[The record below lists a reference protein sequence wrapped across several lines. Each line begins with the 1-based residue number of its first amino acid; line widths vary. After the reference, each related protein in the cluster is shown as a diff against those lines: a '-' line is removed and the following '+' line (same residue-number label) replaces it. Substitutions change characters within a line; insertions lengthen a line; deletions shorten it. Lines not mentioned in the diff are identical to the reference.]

1 MSNPEDFARRSILAA
16 AVTGALLAAAGGG
29 RASAQSRTALRQ
41 SRNTLPLSGNTI
53 LITGGGT
60 GIGRGLAEQFHRLDN
75 KVIIAS
81 RRTALLRE
89 VAAQYP
95 GMEAMTLDVRDPAMV
110 RRFAQEIIARHP
122 DLNVVFNNAGIMRRE
137 NLLDQQP
144 DLADSRDHVE
154 TNLNG
159 PIRLTAALLPH
170 LRTRA
175 RARIVNTSSGLAFV
189 PLASHPT
196 YSATKAGIH
205 SYSISLRHQ
214 LRDTPVE
221 VIELAPPGV
230 RTNLTPGQINRQEF
244 MPLPDFI
251 AEVMSIFRRQP
262 VPDEILVQR
271 VLFQRRAEAED
282 RFAATFDKQNRAAA
296 DHQ

>member
-1 MSNPEDFARRSILAA
+1 MSEPKDFARRNVLVGAA
-16 AVTGALLAAAGGG
+16 TGALLAACGGQ
-29 RASAQSRTALRQ
+29 APAQPQPQAAAR

-60 GIGRGLAEQFHRLDN
+60 GIGRGLAEQFHRLGN

-81 RRTALLRE
+81 RRTALLQE
-89 VAAQYP
+89 VASQYP
-95 GMEAMTLDVRDPAMV
+95 GMEAMTLDVRDPEIV
-110 RRFAQEIIARHP
+110 RRFAQEITARHP
-122 DLNVVFNNAGIMRRE
+122 DLNVLFNNAGIMRRE
-137 NLLDQQP
+137 DLLNQQP
-144 DLADSRDHVE
+144 NLADSRDHVE

-159 PIRLTAALLPH
+159 PIRMTAALLPH
-170 LRTRA
+170 LRTRP
-175 RARIVNTSSGLAFV
+175 RSRIVNTSSGLAFV

-196 YSATKAGIH
+196 YGATKAGLH

-214 LRDTPVE
+214 LREDPVE

-230 RTNLTPGQINRQEF
+230 RTNRTPGQINRQEF

-251 AEVMSIFRRQP
+251 AEVMSIFRQQP

-271 VLFQRRAEAED
+271 VNLQRRAEAER
-282 RFAATFDKQNRAAA
+282 RFQATFEQQNRAAA
-296 DHQ
+296 DHG